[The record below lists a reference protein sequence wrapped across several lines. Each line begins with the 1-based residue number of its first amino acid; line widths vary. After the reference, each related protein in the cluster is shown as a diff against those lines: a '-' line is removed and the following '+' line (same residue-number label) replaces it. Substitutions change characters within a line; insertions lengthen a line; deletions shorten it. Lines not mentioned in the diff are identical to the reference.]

1 MYEILYT
8 SNYFTNFYTSLLFLF
23 LIACLS
29 FLISST
35 LEKNNIKLLAEFRP
49 FIIFFLFF
57 VFFSFVFNLL
67 LLFDKFNYFRLFFYI
82 IIFFLIL
89 LLTLNKNY
97 LKIFLNSYQAK
108 NLNLTEKLILSVL
121 FIFFLIAILPI
132 SDADS
137 LASHLYFASYVF
149 LNGLSDL
156 NLIRFLE
163 FTSFANSEILLIF
176 SPILKSDN
184 FGAQLNLISLL
195 ILFVI
200 NIKKNNSFFLFLV
213 SCPLIIF
220 FISTQKLQL
229 FYSIL
234 FLVLFIAVHK
244 KLVESKLEI
253 FIFLLLLSFYAS
265 GKLSYILIA
274 GPLFIY
280 FLFSQKKEYKFIF
293 INSLICFLLTFLP
306 VLLIKY
312 NYFGNPMSPFFDD
325 IFNEGRPIIESFAL
339 SLRSSE
345 GWLLNPD
352 DIRIYIKPFIPTS
365 LSSLSSSLG
374 ILFIFLLFNFSL
386 LRKLNYYPLIIIILI
401 ISTGQ
406 ILPRYYFE
414 AFLILAFFYE
424 LKNYRLVKVLIYT
437 QASLVLIFSL
447 SFIFLSY
454 YSEKVIFDKEKYMN
468 RFSYSFFNSKEYSKL
483 NISENILVTYQDRT
497 SLFIKDNIYATRP
510 INNLNILNNNKLK
523 NLIDYINNNSIK
535 YIISN
540 SIDDLPQCLSVNK
553 VDEIYSKK
561 SIRNFLVEQNKKKAK
576 VLKIIKNNCDV

>member
-29 FLISST
+29 FLISSK
-35 LEKNNIKLLAEFRP
+35 LEKNNIKVLAEFRP

-57 VFFSFVFNLL
+57 VFFSFIFNLL

-97 LKIFLNSYQAK
+97 LKTFLNSYQAK

-137 LASHLYFASYVF
+137 LASHQYFASYVF

-156 NLIRFLE
+156 NLSRFIE

-195 ILFVI
+195 ILFII

-234 FLVLFIAVHK
+234 FLVLFIVVHK

-293 INSLICFLLTFLP
+293 INSLICFLLTLLP
-306 VLLIKY
+306 VLLVKY
-312 NYFGNPMSPFFDD
+312 NYFGNPMAPFFDD
-325 IFNEGRPIIESFAL
+325 VFNKGRPIMESFAL

-345 GWLLNPD
+345 GWLFNPD

-365 LSSLSSSLG
+365 LSSLSGSLG
-374 ILFIFLLFNFSL
+374 ILFIFFLFNFSL

-447 SFIFLSY
+447 SFVFLSY

-497 SLFIKDNIYATRP
+497 SLFIKDNIYAVRL
-510 INNLNILNNNKLK
+510 INNLNLLNNNKLK

-561 SIRNFLVEQNKKKAK
+561 SIRNFLVEENKKKAK

>member
-8 SNYFTNFYTSLLFLF
+8 SSYFTNFYTSLLFLF
-23 LIACLS
+23 LIVCLS
-29 FLISST
+29 FLISSK

-49 FIIFFLFF
+49 FIVFFLFF
-57 VFFSFVFNLL
+57 IFFSFVFNLL

-82 IIFFLIL
+82 IIFFSIL

-97 LKIFLNSYQAK
+97 LKIFFNSYQSK
-108 NLNLTEKLILSVL
+108 NFNLTEKLILSVL
-121 FIFFLIAILPI
+121 FVFFLIAILPI

-137 LASHLYFASYVF
+137 LASHQYFASYVF

-195 ILFVI
+195 ILFII

-234 FLVLFIAVHK
+234 FLVLFIVVHK

-265 GKLSYILIA
+265 GKLSYVLIA

-280 FLFSQKKEYKFIF
+280 FLFSQKKKYKFIF

-312 NYFGNPMSPFFDD
+312 NYFGNPMTPFFDD
-325 IFNEGRPIIESFAL
+325 IFNEGRPIIESYAL

-374 ILFIFLLFNFSL
+374 FLFIFFLFNFSL

-414 AFLILAFFYE
+414 AFLIFAFFYE

-468 RFSYSFFNSKEYSKL
+468 KFSYSFFNSKEYSKL

-497 SLFIKDNIYATRP
+497 SLFIKDNIYAVRP
-510 INNLNILNNNKLK
+510 INNLNLLNNNKLK

-561 SIRNFLVEQNKKKAK
+561 SIRNFLVEENKKKAK
-576 VLKIIKNNCDV
+576 VLKIVKNNCNV

>member
-1 MYEILYT
+1 M
-8 SNYFTNFYTSLLFLF
+8 
-23 LIACLS
+23 
-29 FLISST
+29 
-35 LEKNNIKLLAEFRP
+35 
-49 FIIFFLFF
+49 
-57 VFFSFVFNLL
+57 
-67 LLFDKFNYFRLFFYI
+67 
-82 IIFFLIL
+82 
-89 LLTLNKNY
+89 
-97 LKIFLNSYQAK
+97 
-108 NLNLTEKLILSVL
+108 

-137 LASHLYFASYVF
+137 LASHLHFASYVF

-156 NLIRFLE
+156 NLLKFIE
-163 FTSFANSEILLIF
+163 FTSFANSEVLLIF

-195 ILFVI
+195 ILFII

-213 SCPLIIF
+213 SCPLIIL

-234 FLVLFIAVHK
+234 FLVLFIVVHK

-265 GKLSYILIA
+265 GKLSYVLIA

-280 FLFSQKKEYKFIF
+280 FLFSKKKEYKFIF
-293 INSLICFLLTFLP
+293 INSLICFLLTLLP

-312 NYFGNPMSPFFDD
+312 NYFGNPVTPFFDD
-325 IFNEGRPIIESFAL
+325 IFNKGRPIIESFAL

-374 ILFIFLLFNFSL
+374 ILFIFFLFNFSL

-424 LKNYRLVKVLIYT
+424 LKNYRLLKVLIYT
-437 QASLVLIFSL
+437 QASLVLTFSL

-468 RFSYSFFNSKEYSKL
+468 RFSYSFFNSKEYNKL
-483 NISENILVTYQDRT
+483 NISENILATYQDRT
-497 SLFIKDNIYATRP
+497 SLFIKDNIYAVRP
-510 INNLNILNNNKLK
+510 INNLNLLNNNKLK
-523 NLIDYINNNSIK
+523 NLIDYINNNSIE

-561 SIRNFLVEQNKKKAK
+561 SIRNFLVEENKKKAN
-576 VLKIIKNNCDV
+576 VFKIIKNNCDV